1 MMKLVEKTESL
12 VIYVLIVM
20 LTVAVILGTV
30 ELGYELAQT
39 ILQPPFLRIEPQ
51 ALFES
56 FGLFLIILI
65 GLELLKLLKLHLL
78 HHKLRPE
85 VVIEVAIIAVCNK
98 VVTLDLKLLEGE
110 TLVGLAALLL
120 ALSAGYYVFAK
131 ARSDAD
137 SA

>member
-1 MMKLVEKTESL
+1 MKVVEKIETY

-20 LTVAVILGTV
+20 LLLSIILGTV
-30 ELGYELAQT
+30 QLGHVLIDAV
-39 ILQPPFLRIEPQ
+39 LQPPFLLIEPET
-51 ALFES
+51 LFQS

-98 VVTLDLKLLEGE
+98 VVTLDPKILAAE
-110 TLVGLAALLL
+110 TIIGLAALLL
-120 ALSAGYYVFAK
+120 ALSAGYYVFTK
-131 ARSDAD
+131 VRSEGE
-137 SA
+137 